1 MRSRSRRHPETI
13 SHGQALEATGKT
25 FLFLLFGEEEW
36 GKKSRGGGT
45 TPKGLCT
52 KVGKKIKESGPKVFL
67 RAHSSP
73 SKSGND
79 IFRQSL
85 SLLSQFFLP
94 KFAGVREHEFKGVG
108 ETKEERRVDALSPL
122 SHLALVAPCAAFH
135 RKERRKC
142 ISRKTL

>member
-1 MRSRSRRHPETI
+1 M
-13 SHGQALEATGKT
+13 
-25 FLFLLFGEEEW
+25 GEEEP
-36 GKKSRGGGT
+36 GGGGP

-122 SHLALVAPCAAFH
+122 SHLAWWPLVQHSIARKDESASREKPSRMPSYDTATNVYCAQFPG
-135 RKERRKC
+135 
-142 ISRKTL
+142 